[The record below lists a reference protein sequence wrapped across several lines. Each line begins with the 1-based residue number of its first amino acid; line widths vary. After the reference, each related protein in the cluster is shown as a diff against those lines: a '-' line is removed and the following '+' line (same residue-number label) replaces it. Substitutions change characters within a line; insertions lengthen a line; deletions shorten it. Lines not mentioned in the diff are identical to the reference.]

1 MCLRSVCVN
10 RAEGSR
16 SFIVMTVLFSCLKI
30 NNTSSDYWNYFFDN
44 VPSQY
49 LSWHWLKYL
58 LPHDISEPIDFTT
71 LCQPSSHLPAYIHY
85 LLTFLKWVATFN
97 SQCRVFRLLH
107 TSSGTAL
114 QLKTQMTSYN
124 QTCKLTYSFTENFII
139 TQQFFFWPTSF
150 TIGLLQ
156 TRYMAFLMLPFI
168 QTWEMQSEMHCP
180 GDQCLIQGHPR
191 HVDRKWWVSNC
202 QPCNQ

>member
-1 MCLRSVCVN
+1 MSTLFQISGSEKETKRGLPVTAWYGLNDSLSLCQMSNMCLRSVCVN

-30 NNTSSDYWNYFFDN
+30 DNTSSDYWNYFFDN

-49 LSWHWLKYL
+49 LSWHWLRYL

-97 SQCRVFRLLH
+97 SQCRVFRLLL

-124 QTCKLTYSFTENFII
+124 QTCK
-139 TQQFFFWPTSF
+139 
-150 TIGLLQ
+150 
-156 TRYMAFLMLPFI
+156 
-168 QTWEMQSEMHCP
+168 
-180 GDQCLIQGHPR
+180 
-191 HVDRKWWVSNC
+191 
-202 QPCNQ
+202 

>member
-1 MCLRSVCVN
+1 MSTLFQISGSEKETKRGLPVTAWYGLNDSLSLCQMCNMYLRSVCVN

-97 SQCRVFRLLH
+97 SQCRVFRLLL
-107 TSSGTAL
+107 TSSGTANSSKRKWL
-114 QLKTQMTSYN
+114 LTTKHVSKLTHSLKTS
-124 QTCKLTYSFTENFII
+124 L
-139 TQQFFFWPTSF
+139 
-150 TIGLLQ
+150 
-156 TRYMAFLMLPFI
+156 
-168 QTWEMQSEMHCP
+168 
-180 GDQCLIQGHPR
+180 
-191 HVDRKWWVSNC
+191 
-202 QPCNQ
+202 